1 MLILKYG
8 RIVCAIQLY
17 VSKQNY
23 YNYFDIFTV
32 YQFKVANFKSCQRAF
47 RQNKEFKGPPVS
59 DFRPGK
65 IVMKTIIRIELIKLI
80 RRLKVIQSMIRF

>member
-1 MLILKYG
+1 METPYKNQ
-8 RIVCAIQLY
+8 C
-17 VSKQNY
+17 
-23 YNYFDIFTV
+23 NYFDILTV

-65 IVMKTIIRIELIKLI
+65 IVMKTIIRIELIKQLI